1 MKSYQ
6 RWAKLAALNLLIV
19 ASIGVVLRYKIAFSL
34 PMIDHKFLLYGH
46 SHFAFNGWVSLALF
60 TGIVACLRNQD
71 EIPSPSYQGLFWM
84 SQIASFGMLFT
95 FPFMGYQL
103 PSILFST
110 LAIVFSYLFT
120 GYAWRDFLRKR
131 IPSMISRWFKA
142 GLAFFCLSSLG
153 AFYLAW
159 LMSSRSLTQD
169 LYIGS
174 VYFFLHFQYNGWF
187 LFAIF
192 GLFFYQMDIQ
202 TIKIQGNSGRFLFQ
216 LLFYTCLPAFLL
228 SALWMKL
235 PNWLYWLATIAG
247 WLQALALFLLW
258 RLILPVWKQLKENLH
273 PVTWRLWQL
282 SFLALNI
289 KFILQLLSTIPTLSH
304 FAFGFRSLVIG
315 YLHLVM
321 LGFVSLF
328 LIGYLVQQNFLSA
341 RSRTAITGIIIFV
354 TGVIINEVLLM
365 AQGINAIEDKSIPA
379 VNDLLFG
386 AALIM
391 FGGLLCFLIFQ
402 WKDQKRFA

>member
-1 MKSYQ
+1 MKWYQ
-6 RWAKLAALNLLIV
+6 RWARLAALNLLIV
-19 ASIGVVLRYKIAFSL
+19 SSIGVILRYKIAFSL
-34 PMIDHKFLLYGH
+34 PIIDHKYLLYGH

-60 TGIVACLRNQD
+60 TGIVACLNKHD
-71 EIPSPSYQGLFWM
+71 EKPSPAYHWLFWL
-84 SQIASFGMLFT
+84 SQVASFGMLFT
-95 FPFMGYQL
+95 FPFMGYKL

-110 LAIVFSYLFT
+110 LAILFSYLFT
-120 GYAWRDFLRKR
+120 AYAWKDFLKNR
-131 IPSMISRWFKA
+131 ISSLISRWFKA
-142 GLAFFCLSSLG
+142 GLVFFCLSSLG

-159 LMSSRSLTQD
+159 LMASRNLTQD

-192 GLFFYQMDIQ
+192 GLFFYQLN
-202 TIKIQGNSGRFLFQ
+202 TFSVKLKENSPRFLYQ
-216 LLFYTCLPAFLL
+216 LLIYTCLPAFLL

-247 WLQALALFLLW
+247 WLQALALLLLW

-273 PVTWRLWQL
+273 PVTRRLWQL

-289 KFILQLLSTIPTLSH
+289 KFSLQALSTIPTLSH
-304 FAFGFRSLVIG
+304 LAFGFRPLVIG

-328 LIGYLVQQNFLSA
+328 LIGYLIQQNFLSA
-341 RSRTAITGIIIFV
+341 RSRVAITGIVIFV
-354 TGVIINEVLLM
+354 TGVVINEILLM
-365 AQGINAIEDKSIPA
+365 AQGIAAIDDKSIPT

-391 FGGLLCFLIFQ
+391 FGGLFCFLIVQ
-402 WKDQKRFA
+402 WKNRKHLA